1 MVNNNYKELDK
12 ITFANKVDKA
22 LNATLSKRNIKN
34 GFKVTRI
41 WPLNPKAMDG
51 KTKLNELY
59 IIKDNIIT
67 LDEENAKKFDE
78 SLNDIQGWGE
88 HGTIAKLINIDIIK
102 ESTTIRSYDDVQ

>member
-1 MVNNNYKELDK
+1 MITLPSQTSHVLQPLNLSCFKPFKTTFFKKKNNNMVNNNYKELDK

-51 KTKLNELY
+51 KTKLNEL
-59 IIKDNIIT
+59 
-67 LDEENAKKFDE
+67 
-78 SLNDIQGWGE
+78 
-88 HGTIAKLINIDIIK
+88 
-102 ESTTIRSYDDVQ
+102 